1 MSELFE
7 LASETAAEVKAA
19 AALKALAAKRAAMIA
34 AAPSP
39 DSFVLTGSN
48 RAADA
53 LPGHADLFS
62 LTSKG

>member
-1 MSELFE
+1 MSAFE
-7 LASETAAEVKAA
+7 LVGQSPAQAKAA
-19 AALKALAAKRAAMIA
+19 AALAAEAAKQAARRA